1 VTHRRDFAR
10 SLGIGLGLFSAHAS
24 AGPGDASRL
33 EYARDERAQQCPD
46 RAALREA
53 VSKRLGY
60 DPFFPAARQA
70 VVVEITSVDDGLHAE
85 LRLLDENGII
95 RGSRQL
101 HERPGH
107 CDELVASLAL
117 AISIALDPAAGLALT
132 ESAGEPAPA
141 TEAGATNAEADAADA
156 RETPTQVE
164 PPRPPQPP
172 RGKARAASAST
183 GAGSLASL
191 LSWRAQGFAALG
203 NAPSPAV
210 GFRVAA
216 GLRGKWLAL
225 SGEFA
230 DQFPSSRAVAGG
242 GRARAS
248 LLSATLVPCVVHGWA
263 SGCVLASFG
272 SLTTEGEQIPAP
284 FRQSTAQVTVGARL
298 GYTPALTRHFRLMLD
313 LDVLKP
319 LLPVTLRLREQDVW
333 HAPLLSYAAGLGLE
347 VQFP

>member
-1 VTHRRDFAR
+1 M
-10 SLGIGLGLFSAHAS
+10 GLGLFSPHAS

-132 ESAGEPAPA
+132 ESTGEPAPT
-141 TEAGATNAEADAADA
+141 TEDGAANVEADTADA
-156 RETPTQVE
+156 RETPTQAE
-164 PPRPPQPP
+164 PPRPP
-172 RGKARAASAST
+172 RGKARAPNTTT
-183 GAGSLASL
+183 GAAPAASFVSL
-191 LSWRAQGFAALG
+191 RAQGFVALG

-216 GLRGKWLAL
+216 GFRGKWLAL

-230 DQFPSSRAVAGG
+230 DQLPSSRAVAGG

-248 LLSATLVPCVVHGWA
+248 LLSGTLVPCVVHGWA

-284 FRQSTAQVTVGARL
+284 FRQSTAQVSVGARL
-298 GYTPALTRHFRLMLD
+298 GYTPALTRHARLMLD

-333 HAPLLSYAAGLGLE
+333 RAPLLSYAAGLGLE